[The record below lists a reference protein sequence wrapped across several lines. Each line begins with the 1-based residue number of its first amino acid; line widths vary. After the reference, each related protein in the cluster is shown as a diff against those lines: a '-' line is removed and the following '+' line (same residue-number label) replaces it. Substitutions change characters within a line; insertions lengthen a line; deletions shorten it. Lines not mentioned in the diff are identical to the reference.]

1 MEQLEQHYNLKKNSG
16 NLINFIQEGVVK
28 YKLENLLDEGRE
40 KTAAGKL
47 KQLKDVRLLLFSL
60 KGGIKF
66 NSLSFGTCIKA

>member
-1 MEQLEQHYNLKKNSG
+1 M
-16 NLINFIQEGVVK
+16 K

-60 KGGIKF
+60 KGSIKF